1 VSPNEI
7 WRMEGPSENMVADYV
22 ANRMSEVQAQEFE
35 LYCLNHPEFAQH
47 VEREVAL
54 KTGMR
59 QAQAAGSED
68 AKVSAVPSPKRR
80 YLSWPLALAASI
92 VIIISAVVVYQ
103 YSSKSPPGIVAFKS
117 LNEVTNQLR
126 HAAVSEIRLVRVRGA
141 DSVTRVSVPTEG
153 LVDIRLLPDVP
164 SKSGVYSIQIAAEPP
179 LSISA
184 LVVRDLK
191 PDANGYLQLYVAAA
205 PLVGHSW
212 LISVGE
218 GGSVEAFRVEF
229 TSASA
234 TAH

>member
-1 VSPNEI
+1 VTLNVT
-7 WRMEGPSENMVADYV
+7 WRMEGPSERVVADYV
-22 ANRMSEVQAQEFE
+22 ANRLSEAEAQAFE
-35 LYCLNHPEFAQH
+35 LYCLDHPDFAQH

-54 KTGMR
+54 KAGMR
-59 QAQAAGSED
+59 QAKGAEN

-80 YLSWPLALAASI
+80 YLSWPLALAASV

-103 YSSKSPPGIVAFKS
+103 YSSKSPPGLVAFKS

-164 SKSGVYSIQIAAEPP
+164 SNSGVYSIRIAAEPP

-212 LISVGE
+212 LISAGE
-218 GGSVEAFRVEF
+218 GGSVEVFRVEF